1 MTASPRLLLLAA
13 AALFSTGGAVIKA
26 IDLTGWQRA
35 SFRSAIAAVFL
46 WIVLPQARR
55 LPGTMTILVALG
67 YAATMV
73 TFVLANTYAT
83 SATAIFVQDLA
94 PLFVLLLSPI
104 LLNEK
109 VTRRDVIFM
118 LVLALFFAL
127 LVSAPEKPSPTASDP
142 GLGLLCATLSC
153 AGWAATIL
161 GLRLLSRGRKPAD
174 PDPSAQA
181 LVLGNAFA
189 FLGALPFSLPLPLP
203 LSTLHPADLGWLLYL
218 GVFQIGLAY
227 VFLTRGLRSVPALEA
242 SLLLMLEPVLNPLWT
257 YLFHGETPT
266 PLTILAGLG
275 ILTATAIH
283 TLTSPRP

>member
-55 LPGTMTILVALG
+55 LPGPKTVLVALG

-104 LLNEK
+104 LLHEK

-189 FLGALPFSLPLPLP
+189 FLGALPFALPV
-203 LSTLHPADLGWLLYL
+203 SFATTSPADLGWLLYL

-242 SLLLMLEPVLNPLWT
+242 SLLLMLEPVLNPLWS